1 MSWKLSMVAAA
12 LLPLSVQAAEMPREG
27 TASFTNAFI
36 TTLSGT
42 IQQGSHSFTVY
53 EINGVARNDAD
64 GPMFNMFGQRCV
76 GMWDGVGSNYSDR
89 GTCTYTDKDG
99 DHIFMP
105 YRSQAEQGVYRGTY
119 EVAGGTGKF
128 TGITGS
134 GELFA
139 NPAPIKADDKWPRH
153 VMSNKVTWKLP

>member
-1 MSWKLSMVAAA
+1 MSWKLLTFAMT
-12 LLPLSVQAAEMPREG
+12 LLPLSVQAMEMPREG
-27 TASFTNAFI
+27 TDSFTNAFI
-36 TTLSGT
+36 TTVMST
-42 IQQGSHSFTVY
+42 IQQGSHSLTVY
-53 EINGVARNDAD
+53 EINGVARNDAG

-76 GMWDGVGSNYSDR
+76 GTTDGSGGNYSDS

-105 YRSQAEQGVYRGTY
+105 YRSQVEQGAYHGTY

-134 GELFA
+134 GELFS
-139 NPAPIKADDKWPRH
+139 NRPPIKADDKWPRH